1 MIIIRNI
8 QNDSILDVISFW
20 EQCINTLYSY
30 TYSYFNSNPVS
41 QVFFFHLPV
50 SKWWYEVEATMHPVV
65 HYVSS
70 VQPALV
76 VQVPFKLIVN
86 VLDDGLEADMRE
98 GEKVS
103 EGVSDETGEREL

>member
-1 MIIIRNI
+1 
-8 QNDSILDVISFW
+8 
-20 EQCINTLYSY
+20 
-30 TYSYFNSNPVS
+30 
-41 QVFFFHLPV
+41 
-50 SKWWYEVEATMHPVV
+50 MHPVV

-70 VQPALV
+70 VEPALV